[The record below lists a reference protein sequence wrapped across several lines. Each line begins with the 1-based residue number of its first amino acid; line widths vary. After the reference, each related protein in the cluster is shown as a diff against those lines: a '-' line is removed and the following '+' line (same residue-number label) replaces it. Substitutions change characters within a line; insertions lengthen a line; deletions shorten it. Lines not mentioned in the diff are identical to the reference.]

1 MIRTC
6 TGDDFDTIYTIINDA
21 AQAYR
26 GVIPSDCWHEPYMS
40 SEALARAIDAGVSF
54 FGFDEAGT
62 LEGVMGLQHVKDV
75 TLIRHAYVRTASR
88 GRGVGAMLLDELRR
102 QTTDRVLVG
111 TWADAKWAIRFYQR
125 HGFQLVPEA
134 DKDRLLRTY
143 WEVPERQRQVS
154 VVLDSDH
161 ALDRASM
168 PSGVSTTPS
177 D

>member
-6 TGDDFDTIYTIINDA
+6 TADDFETIYTIINDA

-40 SEALARAIDAGVSF
+40 RDALARAIEAGVSF
-54 FGFDEAGT
+54 FGTGDSGT
-62 LEGVMGLQHVKDV
+62 LEGVMGLQRVQDV

-88 GRGVGAMLLDELRR
+88 GRGIGSLLLDELRR
-102 QTTDRVLVG
+102 RTTGRVLVG
-111 TWADAKWAIRFYQR
+111 TWADAHWAIRFYQR

-154 VVLDSDH
+154 VVLDSVH
-161 ALDRASM
+161 VVDRAAAPAAVHLS
-168 PSGVSTTPS
+168 PP